1 MLVDNNVLM
10 NDAYV
15 RNRIFG
21 NNIAVDPLDGDESP
35 RGAKEFR
42 EGGSEQSERNPCSPM
57 TVYPSEGPKCM
68 IKRRINGGYCG

>member
-15 RNRIFG
+15 RNRIFD

-42 EGGSEQSERNPCSPM
+42 QGEVSKANVTPVLQ
-57 TVYPSEGPKCM
+57 
-68 IKRRINGGYCG
+68 

>member
-21 NNIAVDPLDGDESP
+21 NNIAFDPLDEVESP

-42 EGGSEQSERNPCSPM
+42 EGGSE
-57 TVYPSEGPKCM
+57 
-68 IKRRINGGYCG
+68 